1 MVAVVM
7 VLYTIAAAAATATAV
22 TTAARLI
29 RWLWQHPSG
38 SSTGCIR
45 SPALPAVSVL
55 LVVNIR
61 SDATFTGAKIW
72 IRAAPPAHHLCK
84 LMRSLKKGEEEK
96 KITCACECAQCGAR
110 RSAASNAKQKMQEK
124 HLLLPKKKKK
134 QKKYLRRYNKNSTP
148 LFSFPSVAGS
158 LGGGGDV
165 AVAILLV
172 MNQLIY
178 HHHRH

>member
-1 MVAVVM
+1 MCAM
-7 VLYTIAAAAATATAV
+7 WG
-22 TTAARLI
+22 TTVSGKQCQTKDAREASS
-29 RWLWQHPSG
+29 PS
-38 SSTGCIR
+38 
-45 SPALPAVSVL
+45 
-55 LVVNIR
+55 
-61 SDATFTGAKIW
+61 
-72 IRAAPPAHHLCK
+72 
-84 LMRSLKKGEEEK
+84 
-96 KITCACECAQCGAR
+96 Q
-110 RSAASNAKQKMQEK
+110 
-124 HLLLPKKKKK
+124 KKKK